1 MKTIKNVLLT
11 GLFMISMAAMANN
24 EKVENVVLES
34 KPQEGNVT
42 ITEENET
49 VAVSVLNTN
58 NASYQLFIYSNNGDL
73 VFKGKLGDQASLG
86 KAFDFKTAE
95 YMASIVNKNFS

>member
-24 EKVENVVLES
+24 EKVTT
-34 KPQEGNVT
+34 KEGNVT

-86 KAFDFKTAE
+86 KAFDFLMKE
-95 YMASIVNKNFS
+95 YCSYVSRHIGYYLPFAT